1 MNWVC
6 IGHCQ
11 SYLRARR
18 RRSASGVAGSRIG
31 GTRARFQ
38 TAAPVSVWA
47 MADGSTTPDAGST
60 DAAQLV
66 RFYDEAY
73 TQQDP
78 ARAALYA
85 RWRALGAIGKAD
97 HVLALCARAGLR
109 PTSTLEIGCGD
120 GALLGELHA
129 RGFGGRLAGVEITEA
144 AVDIARGRA
153 EIDSVE
159 RYDGAHLPT
168 GDGTYELGIVSH
180 VLEHVPDPPAL
191 LAEAARAC
199 DAVVVEMPLE
209 ANLSARRASKRKHAH
224 EVGHLQ
230 RLDRAAARAIVAR
243 AGLRVAG
250 ELEDPLPLA
259 VHLFFATTPAARAR
273 GRIKWALRAGLHRLA
288 PGLARRL
295 FTVHYACLCLPAR
308 DPPARRTWS
317 NGEPS

>member
-1 MNWVC
+1 
-6 IGHCQ
+6 
-11 SYLRARR
+11 
-18 RRSASGVAGSRIG
+18 
-31 GTRARFQ
+31 
-38 TAAPVSVWA
+38 
-47 MADGSTTPDAGST
+47 MADGSTTSDADST
-60 DAAQLV
+60 DVAQLI

-73 TQQDP
+73 AQQDP

-85 RWRALGAIGKAD
+85 RWRALGAVGKAD

-153 EIDSVE
+153 EIDAVE
-159 RYDGAHLPT
+159 LYDGAHLPAS
-168 GDGTYELGIVSH
+168 DGAYELGVVSH

-199 DAVVVEMPLE
+199 EAVVIEVPLE

-230 RLDRAAARAIVAR
+230 RLDRAAARQVVAR
-243 AGLRVAG
+243 AGLRIAG

-259 VHLFFATTPAARAR
+259 VHLFFAATPVARAR
-273 GRIKWALRAGLHRLA
+273 GRIKWALRSGLHRLA

-308 DPPARRTWS
+308 
-317 NGEPS
+317 G